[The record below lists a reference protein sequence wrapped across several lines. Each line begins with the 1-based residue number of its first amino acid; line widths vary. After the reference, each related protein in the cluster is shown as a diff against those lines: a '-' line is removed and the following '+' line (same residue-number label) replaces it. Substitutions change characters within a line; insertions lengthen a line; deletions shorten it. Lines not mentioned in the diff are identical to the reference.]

1 MKHSIALTALALP
14 ALALLA
20 SCGGSSN
27 ESTVSTTVVNDT
39 AMTSD
44 TATIVN
50 DMGTNAAAPMMT
62 GQEFANAAASSD
74 AYEVAAG
81 NLAKGKATSAA
92 LKDFGAMMVTAH
104 TESTAKLKAAAARA
118 TPALTPDPT
127 LTAEQQTNLDT
138 LESLTGA
145 AFDSAYKSQ
154 QVDAHQ
160 KALMA
165 IQSYAAGGDVAALR
179 EWASATA
186 PVVQTHLDK
195 IRGI

>member
-1 MKHSIALTALALP
+1 MKHSIALTALTLP

-20 SCGGSSN
+20 ACGSSTN
-27 ESTVSTTVVNDT
+27 NSTVSTTTVNDT
-39 AMTSD
+39 AMTDD

-62 GQEFANAAASSD
+62 GEEFANAAASSD

-81 NLAKGKATSAA
+81 NLAKDRATSQA
-92 LKDFGAMMVTAH
+92 LKDFGAMMVSAH
-104 TESTAKLKAAAARA
+104 TDSTAKLKAAAAKA
-118 TPALTPDPT
+118 TPAVTPDPT

-138 LESLTGA
+138 LKSLTGA

-165 IQSYAAGGDVAALR
+165 IQSYAAGGDVAELR
-179 EWASATA
+179 DWASATA

-195 IRGI
+195 INAL

>member
-1 MKHSIALTALALP
+1 MKTSITVSLLTLP

-20 SCGGSSN
+20 SCGGGTHN
-27 ESTVSTTVVNDT
+27 TTETSVVTNDT
-39 AMTSD
+39 MTTD

-50 DMGTNAAAPMMT
+50 DTGTNAAAPMMT
-62 GQEFANAAASSD
+62 GQQFANTAASSD

-81 NLAKGKATSAA
+81 KLAKDKASSQA

-104 TESTAKLKAAAARA
+104 TESTAKLKAAAGKA
-118 TPALTPDPT
+118 TPAITPDPT
-127 LTAEQQTNLDT
+127 LTAEQQSNLDT
-138 LESLTGA
+138 LKGLSGA
-145 AFDSAYKSQ
+145 EFDSAYKSQ

-160 KALMA
+160 KALAA

-179 EWASATA
+179 EWASTTA

-195 IRGI
+195 ILGL